1 MSWDGVGKD
10 EQVSETGIKLLG
22 GKRAASEDDTSGGRK
37 TGHFTGFGGGRFGS
51 GGGSGRAGGKVVVK
65 GNFTRTKSAG
75 GLKASARYY
84 ATRANE
90 HGEKMEREAFG
101 QDRGIMNRDDVNVH
115 LEGAVEKHDVHYRM
129 VLSPGTD
136 QEGEGVDLKEYAREM
151 LQELGRGE
159 RGDLTWV
166 GFAHAGE
173 TAHTGRA
180 HVHLIVSLDRQL
192 NAQDFAQ
199 FRENAT
205 TRWETAKESARLLER
220 DAAAGRDV
228 REMGASLERTR
239 GADRSD
245 GRGNEEQKTGA
256 TSADE
261 DDTKSKGRGRGRG

>member
-1 MSWDGVGKD
+1 MSWDGGGKD
-10 EQVSETGIKLLG
+10 DQGSEAGIKLLG
-22 GKRAASEDDTSGGRK
+22 GKRVASEGDPSGGRK
-37 TGHFTGFGGGRFGS
+37 TGHITGFGGGRFGS
-51 GGGSGRAGGKVVVK
+51 GGGSGRAGGRVVVK
-65 GNFTRTKSAG
+65 GNYTRTKSAG

-101 QDRGIMNRDDVNVH
+101 QDRGVMNRDDVNVH
-115 LEGAVEKHDVHYRM
+115 LEGAVEKHEVHYRM

-136 QEGEGVDLKEYAREM
+136 QEGEGVDLKAYARDV
-151 LQELGRGE
+151 LQEYGRGE

-192 NAQDFAQ
+192 DAQDFAQ
-199 FRENAT
+199 FREDAT
-205 TRWETAKESARLLER
+205 TRWETAKAPARLLQR

-228 REMGASLERTR
+228 QDMGASLERAR

-245 GRGNEEQKTGA
+245 GRGNEAHKTDA
-256 TSADE
+256 TPADE
-261 DDTKSKGRGRGRG
+261 DATRSKGRGRGRG